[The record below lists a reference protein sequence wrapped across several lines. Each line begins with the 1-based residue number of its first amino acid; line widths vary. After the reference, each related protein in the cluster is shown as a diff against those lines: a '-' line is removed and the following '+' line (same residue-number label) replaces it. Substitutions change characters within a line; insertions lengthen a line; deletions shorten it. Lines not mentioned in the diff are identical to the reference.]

1 MVARLLQYVLIICLA
16 FCFSCKK
23 LRPKIDVPAFIKIP
37 DYKVHYSG
45 TYANGGP
52 GTTNQ
57 KFTDV
62 DVSVNGTNIGIFPV
76 PATIPIQQGGSNRI
90 SIKPVIKVN
99 GVSTVRSDYAPMDL
113 IDTVLTLEAG
123 KAAEFIP
130 TFDYYRT
137 GVTFYWVEDFEFA
150 GSSLVGDTAIKLQSV
165 EKFEGSK
172 AVKIELRNGQT
183 NCYAYSSTAFPLPTS
198 SQMLYLEVNYK
209 CNQKFTVGLVPSNY
223 SEYREVGG
231 ANASNEWNKI
241 YFFLTPAASGLPTY
255 PNYFVYF
262 NFKNDGTVQ
271 NDNPKLFLDNIKVVS
286 QP

>member
-23 LRPKIDVPAFIKIP
+23 LSPKIDIPAYISIP
-37 DYKVHYSG
+37 YYNVNYTG

-52 GTTNQ
+52 GTANH

-62 DVSVNGTNIGIFPV
+62 DVSVNGTNIGIFPL
-76 PATIPIQQGGSNRI
+76 PAKIPIQQSGSNRV

-99 GVSTVRSDYAPMDL
+99 GVATVRTDYSPMQL
-113 IDTVLTLEAG
+113 IDTVLTLEEG
-123 KAAEFIP
+123 KLTEFIP
-130 TFDYYRT
+130 TFDYYHS
-137 GVTFYWVEDFEFA
+137 GVIFYWVESFDVF
-150 GSSLVGDTAIKLQSV
+150 GSSVVGDSAIHVQSA

-172 AVKIELRNGQT
+172 AMEVELRNGQT
-183 NCYAYSSTAFPLPTS
+183 KCIGHSSTTFPLPTS

-209 CNQKFTVGLVPSNY
+209 CNQKFTVGLAAPGFA
-223 SEYREVGG
+223 EYREVGG
-231 ANASNEWNKI
+231 ANASADWNKI

-255 PNYFVYF
+255 TSYYVYF
-262 NFKNDGTVQ
+262 KFESDGTVQ
-271 NDNPKLFLDNIKVVS
+271 NDNPRLFLDNIKVVG